1 MNYDYSQQVVAIDI
15 GGRPLWKGR
24 NPPPIQ
30 YKIYGEVLLPG
41 INYTDIVSIFEE
53 HRICKKLGLI
63 SQHHFK
69 EVVFTC
75 NGFKVNGVCY
85 RMEVLG
91 CMAKKTRDLYFTVL

>member
-1 MNYDYSQQVVAIDI
+1 MAIDI
-15 GGRPLWKGR
+15 SGRPMWRGR
-24 NPPPIQ
+24 SPLPIQ

-41 INYTDIVSIFEE
+41 INYIDIVSIFEE

-75 NGFKVNGVCY
+75 LKHIINDV
-85 RMEVLG
+85 MI
-91 CMAKKTRDLYFTVL
+91 